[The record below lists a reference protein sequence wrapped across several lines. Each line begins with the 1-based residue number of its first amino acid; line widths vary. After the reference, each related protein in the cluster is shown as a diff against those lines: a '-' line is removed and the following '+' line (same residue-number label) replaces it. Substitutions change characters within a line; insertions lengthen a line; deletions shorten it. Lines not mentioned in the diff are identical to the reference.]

1 MRTTI
6 EWLTTAFDRVVG
18 FVPNLI
24 AGVVILLLGWI
35 IALALSRA
43 TRALAHRLGFDG
55 LVARLGVRKGT
66 TGTSSGSS
74 RWLGSAVYAIVM
86 LVAIMQASRA
96 WQLDFIAN
104 GLGAVIGYLPHA
116 IAAALVFGA
125 SLLIGNWVRDRVF
138 RPGAAAETAGA
149 PGGGA
154 GMGTPR
160 VLPSLVRGAIIAVG
174 AFMALRELQIAPEI
188 VNMAFMLTLGAIA
201 VAGALAF
208 GLGARDV
215 AGRMAHSWWERRS
228 LFGPTTPSPG
238 APPPRVGVSA

>member
-24 AGVVILLLGWI
+24 AGLVILLLGWI

-43 TRALAHRLGFDG
+43 TRALAHRLGFDK
-55 LVARLGVRKGT
+55 LVARLGVGRAAT
-66 TGTSSGSS
+66 TSASSGSS
-74 RWLGSAVYAIVM
+74 RWLGSAVYVIVM

-96 WQLDFIAN
+96 WRLDFVAN
-104 GLGAVIGYLPHA
+104 GLGAIVAYLPHA
-116 IAAALVFGA
+116 IAAAIVFGA

-138 RPGAAAETAGA
+138 RPAAAETTGAPAGA
-149 PGGGA
+149 A
-154 GMGTPR
+154 MESPR
-160 VLPSLVRGAIIAVG
+160 ILPSLVRGAIIAVG

-228 LFGPTTPSPG
+228 LFGSTTPTPG